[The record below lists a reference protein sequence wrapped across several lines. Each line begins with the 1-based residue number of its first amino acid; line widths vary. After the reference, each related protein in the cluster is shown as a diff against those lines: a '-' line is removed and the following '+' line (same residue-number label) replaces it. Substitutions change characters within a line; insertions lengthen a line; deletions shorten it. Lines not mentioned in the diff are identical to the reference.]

1 MWAMKVSPSLI
12 VLAVY
17 AACLAIAIKRNMD
30 LHRPP
35 LLLTQL
41 PPITGCGARDDRQG
55 SWTTVSLQRFIAN
68 GYNYSGFVVD
78 QSDSRLSMAEDV
90 SGLLDLLGMPYGLYR
105 THGRTQ
111 DSGCDIKDMQGQ
123 CHTYTDSGC
132 WEMERPNPVSLEA
145 QYYLAALRRSR
156 GKGSH
161 GASNGKINVAIHYRS
176 GDVRNHGDGHYL
188 NTSYYWDTYKRL
200 ENAVGSQQIGT
211 CTFFAENFDTE
222 EDAKTVKHHLPNC
235 RVTERAEIRDVWSTM
250 IDAEAL
256 IIGRSQFDYTPAI
269 MSCGIIIAPEYSK
282 GLQHTQGFD
291 NFGLKKEPKWLL
303 GATPMPG
310 ADALRQQV
318 AKCREVGDSY
328 MHKDMRNNWPF
339 SPKK

>member
-1 MWAMKVSPSLI
+1 MWATKVPLSLI

-17 AACLAIAIKRNMD
+17 AACLAIAIKRNAD
-30 LHRPP
+30 LHRR
-35 LLLTQL
+35 LVVTQL
-41 PPITGCGARDDRQG
+41 QPITGCEARDDRQG

-90 SGLLDLLGMPYGLYR
+90 SGLLDFLGMPYGLTR
-105 THGRTQ
+105 TRAHTQ
-111 DSGCDIKDMQGQ
+111 ESGCGIKDMQGE

-132 WEMERPNPVSLEA
+132 WEMERNNPLSLEA

-161 GASNGKINVAIHYRS
+161 GVSNGKINVAIHFRS
-176 GDVRNHGDGHYL
+176 GDVRNHDDGHYL
-188 NTSYYWDTYKRL
+188 LPHYYSDTYKRL
-200 ENAVGSQQIGT
+200 ENALGSQIGT
-211 CTFFAENFDTE
+211 CTFFAENFDSE
-222 EDAKTVKHHLPNC
+222 EDAKIIKHLLPNC

-250 IDAEAL
+250 IDAEAI

-269 MSCGIIIAPEYSK
+269 MSCGIVIAPEYSK
-282 GLQHTQGFD
+282 GLQHSQGFD

-303 GATPMPG
+303 GATPMPD
-310 ADALRQQV
+310 ADAIRQQV

-328 MHKDMRNNWPF
+328 MQKDMRNNWPF
-339 SPKK
+339 GLKE